1 MGNMEQGLRL
11 LILEDVAAEAEL
23 AAHQLKRAGLNCTW
37 TRVETEEAFRE
48 ALHELRPDLILSD
61 FSIPGYDGSAALD
74 LTRREAPEIPFIF
87 VSGTIGEE
95 RAIEALKSGAVDYV
109 LKSNLERLAPA
120 VRRALKDVAVRRAQR
135 AAEQRVERLSRVL
148 QMLSAINAGVVR
160 IRDRTH
166 LFEETC
172 RIAHDVGKYA
182 LAFVVLIDQ
191 GVRVARPVAW
201 AGADDGLRD
210 QVSFRVDGD
219 FGQGARV
226 GTTGGAGGADVD
238 DDTVTGRALRTGAE
252 AICNDLLGAGS
263 RLRFAERLFSLRV
276 NCLVSIPL
284 LVDETPIGA
293 FTVGSSESCAISE
306 DELRM
311 LREVAANLSFALQ
324 FLHKEDAVRFL
335 SYFDPL
341 TGLAKRALFCERVSR
356 LLARHAGEDTE
367 VLVVAFDI
375 ERLGVI
381 NDSFGRHVGDQ
392 VVQFVADSVKTQFGG
407 TDSLAHLDGGNFAV
421 VISGQESY
429 ESSVRMLHERLALAF
444 AHPLVIANHEIRV
457 NVKAGMARFPENGID
472 AESMLQNAEAALH
485 KARKSGERFL
495 RHRREIN
502 TEVAERLAL
511 EHRLRAALDAEQ
523 FELHYQPQLSI
534 MDGTILGAEALLRWR
549 DPAQGLVLPAV
560 FLGVLES
567 TGLIVDVGEWVL
579 QRAAQDL
586 RHWQQL
592 GFASMRVAVNVSP
605 LQLRE
610 SEFAERFVRA
620 TGWQPGGRNGLDIE
634 ITEGALLDDSASVTQ
649 TLQSLRAVG
658 AQISIDDFGTGY
670 SSLSRLSKLPV
681 DALKIDRSFTSG
693 LVGDENS
700 QAVVSTICSLARAF
714 KLSTVAEGVET
725 TEQLRI
731 LRTLGCEQ
739 SQGYL
744 HGRPVAGEAFEGM
757 LTAGGAV
764 PSVEP

>member
-1 MGNMEQGLRL
+1 MEQGLRL

-23 AAHQLKRAGLNCTW
+23 AVHHLKRAGLNCTW
-37 TRVETEEAFRE
+37 TRVETEDAFRE
-48 ALHELRPDLILSD
+48 ALHEMRPDLILSD
-61 FSIPGYDGSAALD
+61 FSIPGYDGSAALE

-182 LAFVVLIDQ
+182 LAAIVLIDP
-191 GVRVARPVAW
+191 GIRIARPVAW
-201 AGADDGLRD
+201 AGVDGEFKD
-210 QVSFRVDGD
+210 QITFSVDGD
-219 FGQGARV
+219 
-226 GTTGGAGGADVD
+226 GTGDT
-238 DDTVTGRALRTGAE
+238 DDTVTGRALRTGRE
-252 AICNDLLGAGS
+252 TICNDLLGAGS
-263 RLRFAERLFSLRV
+263 RLRFAENLFALRI
-276 NCLVSIPL
+276 NCLASIPL
-284 LVDETPIGA
+284 LIDDTPIGA
-293 FTVGSSESCAISE
+293 FTVGSSDSCAVSE
-306 DELRM
+306 EELRM
-311 LREVAANLSFALQ
+311 LREVASNLSFALQ
-324 FLHKEDAVRFL
+324 FLHKEDTVRFL

-392 VVQFVADSVKTQFGG
+392 VVQFVADSIKSQFEG
-407 TDSLAHLDGGNFAV
+407 SEALAHLDGGNFAI
-421 VISGQESY
+421 VISGCESY
-429 ESSVRMLHERLALAF
+429 ESSVRMLHERLALALGQ
-444 AHPLVIANHEIRV
+444 PLVIANHEIRV
-457 NVKAGMARFPENGID
+457 NVKAGLARFPENGAD
-472 AESMLQNAEAALH
+472 AESLLQNAEAALH

-511 EHRLRAALDAEQ
+511 EHRLRAALDADQ

-534 MDGTILGAEALLRWR
+534 SDGTICGAEALLRWR

-560 FLGVLES
+560 FLGVLEA

-579 QRAAQDL
+579 QRAARDL
-586 RHWQQL
+586 RHWQQR
-592 GFASMRVAVNVSP
+592 GFDSMRIAVNVSP
-605 LQLRE
+605 VQLRDG
-610 SEFAERFVRA
+610 EFAERFVRA
-620 TGWQPGGRNGLDIE
+620 TGWQPGERSGLDIE
-634 ITEGALLDDSASVTQ
+634 ITEGALLDDSLTVTQ
-649 TLQSLRAVG
+649 TLQLLRAVG
-658 AQISIDDFGTGY
+658 TQVSIDDFGTGY

-681 DALKIDRSFTSG
+681 DTLKIDRSFTSA
-693 LVGDENS
+693 LVGDESS
-700 QAVVSTICSLARAF
+700 QAVVSTIVALARAF

-725 TEQLRI
+725 SEQLDI
-731 LRTLGCEQ
+731 LRTLGCQQ

-744 HGRPVAGEAFEGM
+744 HSRPVAGEVFEGM
-757 LTAGGAV
+757 LVARRA
-764 PSVEP
+764 PSAA

>member
-23 AAHQLKRAGLNCTW
+23 AVHQLKRAGLNCTW
-37 TRVETEEAFRE
+37 TRVETEDAFRE
-48 ALHELRPDLILSD
+48 ALHEMRPDLILSD
-61 FSIPGYDGSAALD
+61 FSIPGYDGSAALE
-74 LTRREAPEIPFIF
+74 LTRRETPEIPFIF

-166 LFEETC
+166 LFDETC

-182 LAFVVLIDQ
+182 LALIVLIDP
-191 GVRVARPVAW
+191 GMRIARPVAW
-201 AGADDGLRD
+201 AGVDGGLRD
-210 QVSFRVDGD
+210 HITFRVDGD
-219 FGQGARV
+219 
-226 GTTGGAGGADVD
+226 GTGDA
-238 DDTVTGRALRTGAE
+238 DDTVTGRALRTGHE
-252 AICNDLLGAGS
+252 SICNDLVGAGS
-263 RLRFAERLFSLRV
+263 RLRFARAAFDMQV

-284 LVDETPIGA
+284 LIDDTPIGA
-293 FTVGSSESCAISE
+293 FTVGSSDSCAVSE
-306 DELRM
+306 EELRM
-311 LREVAANLSFALQ
+311 LREVASNLSFALQ
-324 FLHKEDAVRFL
+324 FLHKEDTVRFL

-356 LLARHAGEDTE
+356 LLARHAGEDAE

-375 ERLGVI
+375 EHLGVI

-392 VVQFVADSVKTQFGG
+392 VVQFVADSVKSQFDGS
-407 TDSLAHLDGGNFAV
+407 DSLAHLDGGNFAV
-421 VISGQESY
+421 VISGRESY
-429 ESSVRMLHERLALAF
+429 ENSVRVLHERLALALG
-444 AHPLVIANHEIRV
+444 HPLVIANHEIRV
-457 NVKAGMARFPENGID
+457 NIKAGLARFPENGAD
-472 AESMLQNAEAALH
+472 AESLLQNAEAALH

-511 EHRLRAALDAEQ
+511 EHRLRAALDADQ

-534 MDGTILGAEALLRWR
+534 SDGTIRGAEALLRWR

-579 QRAAQDL
+579 QQAAQDL
-586 RHWQQL
+586 RHWQEL
-592 GFASMRVAVNVSP
+592 GFDSMRIAVNVSP
-605 LQLRE
+605 VQLRE
-610 SEFAERFVRA
+610 AEFAERFVRA
-620 TGWQPGGRNGLDIE
+620 TGWQPGERNGLDIE
-634 ITEGALLDDSASVTQ
+634 ITEGALLDDSLSVTRI
-649 TLQSLRAVG
+649 LQSLRAVG
-658 AQISIDDFGTGY
+658 TQVSIDDFGTGY

-681 DALKIDRSFTSG
+681 DALKIDRSFTSA
-693 LVGDENS
+693 LVGDESS
-700 QAVVSTICSLARAF
+700 QAVVSTIVSLARAF

-725 TEQLRI
+725 AEQLDI

-744 HGRPVAGEAFEGM
+744 HSRPVARKVFEEM
-757 LTAGGAV
+757 LLARGALS
-764 PSVEP
+764 PT

>member
-1 MGNMEQGLRL
+1 MEQGLRL
-11 LILEDVAAEAEL
+11 LILEDVTAEAEL
-23 AAHQLKRAGLNCTW
+23 TVHQLKRAGLNCIW
-37 TRVETEEAFRE
+37 ARVDTEEAFRE
-48 ALHELRPDLILSD
+48 ALHEMRPDLILSD
-61 FSIPGYDGSAALD
+61 FSIPGYDGSAALE

-95 RAIEALKSGAVDYV
+95 RAIEALKAGAVDYV
-109 LKSNLERLAPA
+109 LKTNLERLAPA

-172 RIAHDVGKYA
+172 RIAHDVGKYP
-182 LAFVVLIDQ
+182 LAVMILITP
-191 GVRVARPVAW
+191 GTRSARAIAW
-201 AGADDGLRD
+201 AGVEHEFTDHITF
-210 QVSFRVDGD
+210 SVDGD
-219 FGQGARV
+219 DAEEME
-226 GTTGGAGGADVD
+226 
-238 DDTVTGRALRTGAE
+238 DTVTARALRTGRE

-263 RLRFAERLFSLRV
+263 RLRFAERLFRMGV
-276 NCLVSIPL
+276 NCVVSIPL
-284 LVDETPIGA
+284 LIDDTPIGA
-293 FTVGSSESCAISE
+293 FTVGSCDSSAVSEE
-306 DELRM
+306 ELRM
-311 LREVAANLSFALQ
+311 LREVASNLSFALQ
-324 FLHKEDAVRFL
+324 FLHKEDTVRFL

-367 VLVVAFDI
+367 VLVVAFDV
-375 ERLGVI
+375 EHLGVI

-392 VVQFVADSVKTQFGG
+392 VVQFIADSLKSQFEGS
-407 TDSLAHLDGGNFAV
+407 DSLAHLDGGNFAV
-421 VISGQESY
+421 VICGCESY
-429 ESSVRMLHERLALAF
+429 ESSVRVLHERLALVLRQ
-444 AHPLVIANHEIRV
+444 PLVIANHEIRV
-457 NVKAGMARFPENGID
+457 NVKAGLARFPENGAD
-472 AESMLQNAEAALH
+472 AEALLQNAEAALH
-485 KARKSGERFL
+485 KARQSGERFL

-511 EHRLRAALDAEQ
+511 EHRLRAALDADQ

-534 MDGTILGAEALLRWR
+534 SDGTICGAEALLRWR
-549 DPAQGLVLPAV
+549 DPAHGLVLPAV
-560 FLGVLES
+560 FLGVLEA

-579 QRAAQDL
+579 QRAARDL

-592 GFASMRVAVNVSP
+592 GFKAMRIAVNVSP
-605 LQLRE
+605 VQLRE

-620 TGWQPGGRNGLDIE
+620 MGWQPGERNGLDIE
-634 ITEGALLDDSASVTQ
+634 ITEGALLDDSLSVTR

-658 AQISIDDFGTGY
+658 TQVSIDDFGTGY

-681 DALKIDRSFTSG
+681 DTLKIDRSFTSA
-693 LVGDENS
+693 LVGDESS
-700 QAVVSTICSLARAF
+700 QAVVSTIVALARAF

-725 TEQLRI
+725 SEQLDI
-731 LRTLGCEQ
+731 LRMLGCQQ

-744 HGRPVAGEAFEGM
+744 HSRPVAGEVFEEM
-757 LTAGGAV
+757 LVARRS
-764 PSVEP
+764 PSPA

>member
-1 MGNMEQGLRL
+1 MEQGLRL

-23 AAHQLKRAGLNCTW
+23 AVHQLKRAGLNCTW
-37 TRVETEEAFRE
+37 TRVETEDAFRE
-48 ALHELRPDLILSD
+48 ALHEMRPDLILSD
-61 FSIPGYDGSAALD
+61 FSIPGYDGSAALE

-95 RAIEALKSGAVDYV
+95 RAIEALKAGAVDYV

-160 IRDRTH
+160 IRERTH

-182 LAFVVLIDQ
+182 LAVIVLIDP
-191 GVRVARPVAW
+191 GTRMARPVAW
-201 AGADDGLRD
+201 AGVEGDFTD
-210 QVSFRVDGD
+210 QITFSVDGSD
-219 FGQGARV
+219 
-226 GTTGGAGGADVD
+226 TPDT
-238 DDTVTGRALRTGAE
+238 DDTVTGRALRTGRE
-252 AICNDLLGAGS
+252 AISNDLLGAGN
-263 RLRFAERLFSLRV
+263 RLRFAERLFALGV

-284 LVDETPIGA
+284 LIDDTPIGA
-293 FTVGSSESCAISE
+293 FTVGSCDSCAVSE
-306 DELRM
+306 EELRM
-311 LREVAANLSFALQ
+311 LREVASNLSFALQ
-324 FLHKEDAVRFL
+324 FLHKEDTVRFL

-375 ERLGVI
+375 EHLGVI

-392 VVQFVADSVKTQFGG
+392 VVQFVADNVKSQFEGS
-407 TDSLAHLDGGNFAV
+407 DSLAHLDGGHFAV
-421 VISGQESY
+421 VISGRESY
-429 ESSVRMLHERLALAF
+429 ETSVRVLHERLALALGQ
-444 AHPLVIANHEIRV
+444 PLVIANHEIRV
-457 NVKAGMARFPENGID
+457 NVKAGLARFPENGAD
-472 AESMLQNAEAALH
+472 AESLLQNAETALH

-511 EHRLRAALDAEQ
+511 EHRLRAALNADQ

-534 MDGTILGAEALLRWR
+534 ADGAICGAEALLRWR
-549 DPAQGLVLPAV
+549 DPAQGLVLPGV

-567 TGLIVDVGEWVL
+567 TGLIIDVGEWVL
-579 QRAAQDL
+579 RRAARDL

-592 GFASMRVAVNVSP
+592 GFAAMRIAVNVSP
-605 LQLRE
+605 VQLRE
-610 SEFAERFVRA
+610 SEFADRFVRA
-620 TGWQPGGRNGLDIE
+620 TGWQPGERNGLDIE
-634 ITEGALLDDSASVTQ
+634 ITEGALLEDSLSVTQ
-649 TLQSLRAVG
+649 TLQSLREVG
-658 AQISIDDFGTGY
+658 TQVSIDDFGTGY

-681 DALKIDRSFTSG
+681 DTLKIDRSFTTA
-693 LVGDENS
+693 LVGDESS
-700 QAVVSTICSLARAF
+700 QAVVSTIVALARAF

-725 TEQLRI
+725 SEQLDI
-731 LRTLGCEQ
+731 LRTLGCQQ

-744 HGRPVAGEAFEGM
+744 HSRPVAGEVFEGM
-757 LTAGGAV
+757 LVGRRA
-764 PSVEP
+764 PSPT